1 MNKAAVAQNRDQPVF
16 ITKESRMNPTVVN
29 QRKNNSE
36 PLAAPLK
43 FEAGDGD
50 EHRQTHGAIETV
62 LEAAGFRPDEIRA
75 IYYGNWLRDYSQ
87 LLDPKIVRATSMPKS
102 FPDLLS
108 RDALTRLVDVLAVKE
123 FTDLMKTDR
132 ARFVV
137 TPERLGVYRPAE
149 HIDNP
154 KTVAPKPDNPK
165 LRDADFD
172 NWVLPD
178 DPTLQVDHDTSM
190 KRYIQRSV
198 GIMAAG
204 LQSAVNKG
212 PESTDG
218 LRDMGAALH
227 ILEDFF
233 AHSNFA
239 ELSLIKLGHTRVLPW
254 TSEADCKHRLP
265 LVTGTF
271 GGSDI
276 IASLAEPLGRILFS
290 TDEKPF
296 EAFKAG
302 ERYER
307 DQIMQIILGEHP
319 DERLLS
325 GYETFLEARDQWASL
340 PFSEQVEHFYAF
352 IGTPG
357 RLLGNA
363 FGIVMQSLAVWLGN
377 SVDDLQTL
385 FDEDPNTS
393 GSTDPSHSQL
403 AKDHAQHPLH
413 ALAAMLAR
421 EAVLQ
426 VGQAVLDQWHG
437 KGGAEDPAH
446 IAATFFAHP
455 MDRDW
460 QDTIV
465 RQWAEANPEQVERA
479 ALKSELDQF
488 QNQLQHSTKKDLQR
502 FSLAGGDFLD
512 IFFESVSLADL
523 WARIT
528 GK

>member
-1 MNKAAVAQNRDQPVF
+1 
-16 ITKESRMNPTVVN
+16 MNPPHNASRNPATVN
-29 QRKNNSE
+29 DQGMNTHRE
-36 PLAAPLK
+36 PLPTPLR

-50 EHRQTHGAIETV
+50 KHKHTHGAIEAV
-62 LEAAGFRPDEIRA
+62 LESAGFRPEEIRA
-75 IYYGNWLRDYSQ
+75 IYFGNWLRDYSQ

-108 RDALTRLVDVLAVKE
+108 RDALTRIVDVLAVKE
-123 FTDLMKTDR
+123 FTDLMKADR
-132 ARFVV
+132 SRFVV
-137 TPERLGVYRPAE
+137 TAERLGVYRPAE

-154 KTVAPKPDNPK
+154 RTPAPKPANPK
-165 LRDADFD
+165 ERDADFD
-172 NWVLPD
+172 AWVLPD
-178 DPTLQVDHDTSM
+178 DPLLKVDPDTSM

-198 GIMAAG
+198 EVMAAG
-204 LQSAVNKG
+204 LESAVNGG
-212 PESTDG
+212 PGSTDG

-239 ELSLIKLGHTRVLPW
+239 ELSLIKLGHERILPW

-296 EAFKAG
+296 EAIKAG

-307 DQIMQIILGEHP
+307 DQIIQIVLGEHP
-319 DERLLS
+319 DPRLLT
-325 GYETFLEARDQWASL
+325 GYEAFLEARDQWASQ
-340 PFSEQVEHFYAF
+340 PFSEQVEQFYAF

-363 FGIVMQSLAVWLGN
+363 FGTVMQSLAIWLGN

-385 FDEDPNTS
+385 LDEDPNSS

-413 ALAAMLAR
+413 VLAATLAR
-421 EAVLQ
+421 KAVLQ
-426 VGQAVLDQWHG
+426 VGQAVLGQWHG
-437 KGGAEDPAH
+437 KEGAEHPVRV
-446 IAATFFAHP
+446 ATRFFTHP
-455 MDRDW
+455 MDCDW
-460 QDTIV
+460 QDAIV
-465 RQWAEANPEQVERA
+465 REWAEANPEQVERA
-479 ALKSELDQF
+479 TLKSELDQSRI
-488 QNQLQHSTKKDLQR
+488 QLQQSTKKDLQR
-502 FSLAGGDFLD
+502 FSQDGSNFLD
-512 IFFESVSLADL
+512 VFFESVSLADL

-528 GK
+528 GQ